1 MRRRL
6 ERDELIVLLVGV
18 GVCAGLFLFIRL
30 AGEVMRGD
38 TQAFD
43 VQIVR
48 GLRSAADP
56 SIPKGPVWLQSVL
69 LDMTALGSGP
79 VLGLIVLI
87 ITGYLLLVRRLVT
100 ASIVLVTFIGGE
112 IVDESLKALFMRPR
126 PSVVPHLQT
135 VVTTSFPSGHAMDS
149 AIIYLTLGALLV
161 RVVEGRFT
169 KIYCMSIA
177 IFLTLIVGVS
187 RVYLGVHYPTDV
199 LGGWMLGFLWA
210 ALTWL
215 MTRRFDRTVSRER
228 AQQAE

>member
-56 SIPKGPVWLQSVL
+56 SIPKGPVWLESVL

-100 ASIVLVTFIGGE
+100 ATIVLVTFISGE
-112 IVDESLKALFMRPR
+112 IADEALKALFMRPR

-177 IFLTLIVGVS
+177 MFLTLIVGVS

-210 ALTWL
+210 TLTWL
-215 MTRRFDRTVSRER
+215 ATRRFDRTVSRER

>member
-56 SIPKGPVWLQSVL
+56 SIPKGPVWLESVL

-87 ITGYLLLVRRLVT
+87 ITG
-100 ASIVLVTFIGGE
+100 
-112 IVDESLKALFMRPR
+112 
-126 PSVVPHLQT
+126 
-135 VVTTSFPSGHAMDS
+135 
-149 AIIYLTLGALLV
+149 
-161 RVVEGRFT
+161 
-169 KIYCMSIA
+169 
-177 IFLTLIVGVS
+177 
-187 RVYLGVHYPTDV
+187 
-199 LGGWMLGFLWA
+199 
-210 ALTWL
+210 
-215 MTRRFDRTVSRER
+215 
-228 AQQAE
+228 